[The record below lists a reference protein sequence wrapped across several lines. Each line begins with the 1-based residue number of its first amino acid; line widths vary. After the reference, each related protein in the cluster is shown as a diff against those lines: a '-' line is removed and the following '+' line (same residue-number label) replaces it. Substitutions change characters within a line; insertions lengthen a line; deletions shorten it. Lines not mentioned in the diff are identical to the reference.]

1 METEKQTTLADAE
14 RDLENSNSVPS
25 TEDNKIPHEPKDPNV
40 VDWDGPDDPANPL
53 NWTGKK
59 KWTNGALLATM
70 TLIT

>member
-1 METEKQTTLADAE
+1 MDSDKQTTIIDAE
-14 RDLENSNSVPS
+14 RDLENSNSLPS
-25 TEDNKIPHEPKDPNV
+25 EEPKVNHEPKDPNI

>member
-1 METEKQTTLADAE
+1 MDSDKQTTIVDAE

-25 TEDNKIPHEPKDPNV
+25 QEIKAENDAKDPNI
-40 VDWDGPDDPANPL
+40 VDWDGPDDPASPL